1 MRSSGADDG
10 LLWCVQR
17 QPKDIQDDDEY
28 SSRNSKEEGEKL
40 YSKIMCARM
49 RTTTSA
55 YPGMGPADSSCH
67 VLTTAEEGTRTQS
80 VVCLLCAL

>member
-17 QPKDIQDDDEY
+17 QPKDIQDDECS

-49 RTTTSA
+49 RTTTS
-55 YPGMGPADSSCH
+55 
-67 VLTTAEEGTRTQS
+67 VLIQAWDQQTA
-80 VVCLLCAL
+80 VAMC

>member
-28 SSRNSKEEGEKL
+28 SRNSKEEGEKL

-55 YPGMGPADSSCH
+55 YPGMGPADSSSH

>member
-17 QPKDIQDDDEY
+17 QPKDIQDDEY
-28 SSRNSKEEGEKL
+28 SRNSKEEGEKL

-49 RTTTSA
+49 RTTTS
-55 YPGMGPADSSCH
+55 
-67 VLTTAEEGTRTQS
+67 VLIQAWDQQTA
-80 VVCLLCAL
+80 VAMC

>member
-1 MRSSGADDG
+1 MGSSGADDG

-40 YSKIMCARM
+40 YSKIMCAYAR
-49 RTTTSA
+49 A
-55 YPGMGPADSSCH
+55 
-67 VLTTAEEGTRTQS
+67 LL
-80 VVCLLCAL
+80 VV

>member
-28 SSRNSKEEGEKL
+28 SRNSKEEGEKL

-49 RTTTSA
+49 RTTTS
-55 YPGMGPADSSCH
+55 
-67 VLTTAEEGTRTQS
+67 VLIQAWDQQTAA
-80 VVCLLCAL
+80 VAMC